1 MKPLSSIFSFS
12 TLRGPWPLPVAGVLA
27 AGLLLAAEGVT
38 RVLVKR
44 GTLPVDPSLH
54 ELVSDALRTLR
65 RDRPTVWLLGNS
77 TLAAGVDE
85 AVVGPAAGGSV
96 AKLPHGSATVRGLA
110 AMLDFYLRQV
120 EVKPRQV
127 FVFATKDDF
136 NPNGYRAEISRA
148 YLDIQKQN
156 RVPADGNWLMLRA
169 ARGAIQMEFVSFRQ
183 RLVNVWN
190 ALRGRATQRPGS
202 SGAAVFSGAP
212 IAAKD
217 AWFGKLAQRYTVDAE
232 AFAALAEVR
241 QRYALERV
249 VLVLLPVTDVLA
261 RFQDEVH
268 PTQTYASIRG
278 RVAELSRANGIELV
292 DWSEPTADYRLF
304 RDPYHL
310 NDAGKQWLSAKLA
323 DWLARPAARTA
334 ASPP

>member
-27 AGLLLAAEGVT
+27 ALLLLGAEAVT
-38 RVLVKR
+38 RLLVKR
-44 GTLPVDPSLH
+44 GTLPVDPSLR
-54 ELVSDALRTLR
+54 ELVGDSLQTLR
-65 RDRPTVWLLGNS
+65 RERPAVWLLGNS

-85 AVVGPAAGGSV
+85 AVIRPVVGGSV

-136 NPNGYRAEISRA
+136 NPHGYRAEVSRA

-156 RVPADGNWLMLRA
+156 RVPADSNWLMLRA

-183 RLVNVWN
+183 RLVNVWHT
-190 ALRGRATQRPGS
+190 LRGRAPRRSSS

-212 IAAKD
+212 IAAND
-217 AWFGKLAQRYTVDAE
+217 PWFGKLALNYAVDAD
-232 AFAALAEVR
+232 AFADLSQLR
-241 QRYALERV
+241 QRHALDRL

-268 PTQTYASIRG
+268 PAQSYASIRG

-323 DWLARPAARTA
+323 DWLARPVARSN